1 MVDKRVTIYGLN
13 EFIQI
18 GDRRDEAYLELGEKS
33 GTRSARC
40 NSKFAS
46 IVAGGFLSILAIC
59 YQVDLSRLYE
69 TLLYVTRTI
78 LMRVLFL
85 GACLQTCRSKC

>member
-1 MVDKRVTIYGLN
+1 MIDKKVSISRLN

-18 GDRRDEAYLELGEKS
+18 GDRCDEANLELGEKS
-33 GTRSARC
+33 GTGSTRC

-46 IVAGGFLSILAIC
+46 IVAGGFLSILAIR

-85 GACLQTCRSKC
+85 GDCSQTCRPKC